1 MATRVNAI
9 SGKLVAAAW
18 LALAPLALSACSGMG
33 ELALPRPFAL
43 SRAHVDAVSPG
54 RDVAIDRFLPWAE
67 DAGEMIVVDKV
78 DKQLVLYR
86 HGKPAKSYP
95 VVLGRVRGRK
105 LYESD
110 RRTPSG
116 LYRVTAKRSHAKY
129 DRFLDL
135 DYPNAQDVAQYRAAL
150 ASGLVP
156 AKYRGSIY
164 GPGGLVGI
172 HGSDDENLNRLG
184 IDWTL
189 GCVSL
194 ANRDIEDLYREVDEG
209 TSVLIRDDE
218 LP

>member
-1 MATRVNAI
+1 MKRI
-9 SGKLVAAAW
+9 SRKLVAAAW

-33 ELALPRPFAL
+33 ESALPRPFAL
-43 SRAHVDAVSPG
+43 SRAHVDEVSPR
-54 RDVAIDRFLPWAE
+54 RDGAIDRFLPWAE
-67 DAGEMIVVDKV
+67 EAAEMIVVDKIE
-78 DKQLVLYR
+78 KQLVLYR

-95 VVLGRVRGRK
+95 VVLGRVPGRK

-116 LYRVTAKRSHAKY
+116 LYRVTAKRPHAKY
-129 DRFLDL
+129 GRFLDL
-135 DYPNAQDVAQYRAAL
+135 DYPNAEDVAQYRAAL
-150 ASGLVP
+150 AGGLVP
-156 AKYRGSIY
+156 AKYRGSIH

-172 HGSDDENLNRLG
+172 HGSDDEKLNRLG

-194 ANRDIEDLYREVDEG
+194 ANGDIEDLYREVDEG
-209 TSVLIRDDE
+209 TAVLIRDDE